1 MKINVNNIIPVRVRQ
16 LPRYLWEIVIR
27 FITLKKNPD
36 PVSFTLCHFTCHS
49 YYKYLYCSLHSLQ
62 KVRCGIPIRV
72 LIFCDANEMFSQE
85 QFEAIRTV
93 FPDSKVI
100 PWTKSQGWGSEQ
112 IASIWK
118 AYSLAASESRE
129 NDYVVRVDS
138 DVFFFSN
145 WIFQMVACSGKDLVG
160 DGHYVN
166 FKYCQGGFYFLRA
179 GAINKIKRY
188 FEENSMDEFLKK
200 TKINVEDIAAY
211 QFIKQTG
218 QKSWLTFFM
227 MFPDEYR
234 TAGKLTTYQR
244 FKFCCLHFVM
254 KNKNKMLEAYLLEI
268 INPGERDMFLKA
280 LEIQ

>member
-1 MKINVNNIIPVRVRQ
+1 MKIKVNNIIPIRVKH
-16 LPRYLWEIVIR
+16 LPRYLWEIAIR
-27 FITLKKNPD
+27 FITLKKNSN

-62 KVRCGIPIRV
+62 KVRNGIPIRV

-85 QFEAIRTV
+85 QCEAIRTV
-93 FPDSKVI
+93 FPDSKII

-118 AYSLAASESRE
+118 AYSLAASESGE
-129 NDYVVRVDS
+129 SDYVVRVDS

-145 WIFQMVACSGKDLVG
+145 WIFQLVARSGKDLVG
-160 DGHYVN
+160 DGHYVD
-166 FKYCQGGFYFLRA
+166 FKYCQGGLYFLRA
-179 GAINKIKRY
+179 GAINTIKRY

-211 QFIKQTG
+211 QFIKHTK

-234 TAGKLTTYQR
+234 IAGNLSTYQR

-254 KNKNKMLEAYLLEI
+254 KNKNKMLEVYLQKI
-268 INPGERDMFLKA
+268 INHDERDIFLNA
-280 LEIQ
+280 LEIK

>member
-1 MKINVNNIIPVRVRQ
+1 MKINVNKLIPIRLKQ
-16 LPRYLWEIVIR
+16 LPKYLGGIVIR
-27 FITLKKNPD
+27 FITLKKDANPI
-36 PVSFTLCHFTCHS
+36 SFTLCHFTCHS

-62 KVRCGIPIRV
+62 KVSSGIPIRV
-72 LIFCDANEMFSQE
+72 LIFCDANEMFSPE
-85 QFEAIRTV
+85 QCEAIKIA

-100 PWTKSQGWGSEQ
+100 PWKKSQGWGSEQ

-129 NDYVVRVDS
+129 NDYVVRIDS
-138 DVFFFSN
+138 DVFFFSD
-145 WIFQMVACSGKDLVG
+145 WIFQIVARSRKDLVG

-166 FKYCQGGFYFLRA
+166 FKYSQGGFYFLRA

-188 FEENSMDEFLKK
+188 FEENSMDEFLTK

-211 QFIKQTG
+211 QFIEQTG

-234 TAGKLTTYQR
+234 IAGHLSAYQK

-254 KNKNKMLEAYLLEI
+254 KNKNKMLEVYLKEI
-268 INPGERDMFLKA
+268 VHHSERDMFLKA